1 MSVSLVFAFLPQFIS
16 KRDPED
22 VKEVSLIGGRGPSPD
37 SRSKTSAGTLVTAQT
52 SAPLSLGGGAA
63 VP

>member
-22 VKEVSLIGGRGPSPD
+22 VKEVSLIGGRDHLPIPD
-37 SRSKTSAGTLVTAQT
+37 PKPVQGHW
-52 SAPLSLGGGAA
+52 
-63 VP
+63 